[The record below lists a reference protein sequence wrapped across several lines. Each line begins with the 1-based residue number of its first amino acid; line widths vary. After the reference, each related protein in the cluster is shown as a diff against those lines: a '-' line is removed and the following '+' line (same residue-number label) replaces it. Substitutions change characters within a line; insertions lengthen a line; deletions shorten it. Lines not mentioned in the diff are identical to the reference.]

1 VIPVLNQL
9 SSWLTDRLS
18 NPARGFGAATL
29 GEPTVF
35 GARRPGFP
43 FPVVSSTTVERW
55 IQFMQSQ
62 QIRRVVC
69 LLPQQQLGGYN
80 QLLGAYKQGFGT
92 SNVCWS
98 PIHDFKLADANA
110 LTQVILPFLADADR
124 HDQRVV
130 VHCSGGVGRTGHILA
145 AWLVS
150 FRGLSNEE
158 AIQAVRKTGRNP
170 RESRDPALDQL
181 LDRCRSLFAA

>member
-1 VIPVLNQL
+1 MPVLNQL

-29 GEPTVF
+29 RESIVF

-43 FPVVSSTTVERW
+43 FPVVSSIAVERW

-62 QIRRVVC
+62 QIHRVVC
-69 LLPQQQLGGYN
+69 LLPHQQLRGYSH
-80 QLLGAYKQGFGT
+80 LLETYQQRFGT

-98 PIHDFKLADANA
+98 PIHDFKLADATA
-110 LTQVILPFLADADR
+110 LTQVILPFLAEADR
-124 HDQRVV
+124 HHERVA

-181 LDRCRSLFAA
+181 LDRCRSHFAT